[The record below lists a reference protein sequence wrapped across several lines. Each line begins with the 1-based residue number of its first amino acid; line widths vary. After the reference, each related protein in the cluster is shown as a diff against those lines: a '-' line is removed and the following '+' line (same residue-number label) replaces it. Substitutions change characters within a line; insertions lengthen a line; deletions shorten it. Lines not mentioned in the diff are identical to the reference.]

1 MWFSSVAKRKGESSE
16 IERWAG
22 LRFDLQ
28 RAEIW
33 VVDADRNRERA
44 PEFQAVIKAMQCIPY
59 PPERSD
65 EIQQAAFNIA
75 YIAMFAAIHDQPNL
89 QQNAG
94 GTAAD
99 LRELQRAH
107 DLCFE
112 LAAHLYQMHRGSRD
126 ALEKHDPGGLRKFQR
141 EVGRW
146 SNCAHEAWSEL
157 NGSEPRA
164 SRRGRPTKDVE
175 AAIRPVALR
184 EFERLTD
191 GPVAR
196 KHPDY
201 PAFVKF
207 LYCLFGALGLDPQ
220 NAASQARSAV
230 EERDDGLDK
239 IGE

>member
-94 GTAAD
+94 GTAKD
-99 LRELQRAH
+99 LEELQNIH
-107 DLCFE
+107 TLCFD
-112 LAAHLYQMHRGSRD
+112 LARDLYRLHSGSRA
-126 ALEKHDPGGLRKFQR
+126 ALEKHEPGGLRKFQR
-141 EVGRW
+141 EAAKWCG
-146 SNCAHEAWSEL
+146 CADQAWREL
-157 NGSEPRA
+157 NASEPRP

-175 AAIRPVALR
+175 AAVRRAALR
-184 EFERLTD
+184 EFDRLID
-191 GPVAR
+191 GPVAHR
-196 KHPDY
+196 HADY
-201 PAFVKF
+201 PALVKF
-207 LYCLFGALGLDPQ
+207 FESLFAALGLDPK
-220 NAASQARSAV
+220 NANSQARQAV
-230 EERDDGLDK
+230 KERGGSL
-239 IGE
+239 